1 MTDIAVPLGGGTA
14 GARSDSP
21 LALAVDRWIYVFM
34 AVTFI
39 AWTLIGFVPDS
50 VAKLG
55 AVEAGQRPPFPLPMH
70 VHAVLMGTF
79 LLLLLAQSVLAATGR
94 LQYHRTLGIAA
105 FVLGPALVIAGIVLV
120 PTMYHQVWAMA
131 QSAPD
136 AIRPAIEQG
145 LHEFDDI
152 MLIQL
157 RIGVLFPIFLGIA
170 LAARKTDPGLHK
182 RMMFLAVAI
191 ALPAAFDRMTWL
203 PTTLP
208 GSALSLEFHPFV
220 AIAPMLIWDLVR
232 THKVHRA
239 YVIWVLVSL
248 PVAVLMHLLWDTPW
262 WHAMAPR
269 IVGITAG

>member
-1 MTDIAVPLGGGTA
+1 MTDIAVPLGGTTT

-34 AVTFI
+34 AATFI

-55 AVEAGQRPPFPLPMH
+55 AVDAGQRPPFPPAMH

-79 LLLLLAQSVLAATGR
+79 LLLLLAQSWLAATGR
-94 LQYHRTLGIAA
+94 LQYHRTLGLAA
-105 FVLGPALVIAGIVLV
+105 FVIGPALVIAGIVLV

-131 QSAPD
+131 QAAPP
-136 AIRPAIEQG
+136 AIKPAIEQG
-145 LHEFDDI
+145 LREFDDI

-191 ALPAAFDRMTWL
+191 ALPAAFDRMHWL

-208 GSALSLEFHPFV
+208 GSAVSLEFHPFI
-220 AIAPMLIWDLVR
+220 AIAPMLVWDLVR

-248 PVAVLMHLLWDTPW
+248 PVAVLMHLLWNTPW
-262 WHAMAPR
+262 WHSMAPR
-269 IVGITAG
+269 IVGVH